1 MAENFSEMITTR
13 VDLAQSLE
21 AGFDSYLE
29 DLADGYQRYLAPVVK
44 DEDPA
49 LDPGYQIRLLRRSV
63 QRHRL
68 RLETHDARVVKQAQE
83 IAIASAAVNKCR
95 DTVDTKLRAV
105 RSTCRG
111 IYGPAS
117 LPLIGVAGLFPRGAA
132 RLHRL
137 GLTVKSNLE
146 KPDLG
151 FEPQIELDLG
161 EGVPAPTAQLAS
173 QLGDHLQELSD
184 RVESRHRERRM
195 VVGLRLRRQLLI
207 QEFDRGIRGIVR
219 IAQGISRLAGREDLG
234 QRFRPILRRTLRQLD
249 EQASEEGDAPESGDS
264 PAEGVEAS
272 QASEAVESGEVTS
285 QEADA

>member
-1 MAENFSEMITTR
+1 MA
-13 VDLAQSLE
+13 
-21 AGFDSYLE
+21 
-29 DLADGYQRYLAPVVK
+29 K

-49 LDPGYQIRLLRRSV
+49 LDPAYQIRLLRRSV

-161 EGVPAPTAQLAS
+161 EGVPAPTAQLAG
-173 QLGDHLQELSD
+173 QLGDQLQELST
-184 RVESRHRERRM
+184 ESSRGTGS
-195 VVGLRLRRQLLI
+195 VVPLSACAC
-207 QEFDRGIRGIVR
+207 VV
-219 IAQGISRLAGREDLG
+219 S
-234 QRFRPILRRTLRQLD
+234 
-249 EQASEEGDAPESGDS
+249 S
-264 PAEGVEAS
+264 
-272 QASEAVESGEVTS
+272 
-285 QEADA
+285 

>member
-13 VDLAQSLE
+13 VDLAHSLE
-21 AGFDSYLE
+21 AGFDSYLG

-44 DEDPA
+44 DEEPA

-68 RLETHDARVVKQAQE
+68 RLEKHDARVVKQAQE
-83 IAIASAAVNKCR
+83 IAIASAGVNKCR
-95 DTVDTKLRAV
+95 DTVDAKLRAV

-111 IYGPAS
+111 IYGSAS
-117 LPLIGVAGLFPRGAA
+117 LPLIGVVGIFPRGAA

-151 FEPQIELDLG
+151 FEPRIELDLG
-161 EGVPAPTAQLAS
+161 EGVPTPTAQLAA
-173 QLGDHLQELSD
+173 QLGDQLRELSD
-184 RVESRHRERRM
+184 RVESRHRERRL

-234 QRFRPILRRTLRQLD
+234 SRFRPILRRTLRQLD
-249 EQASEEGDAPESGDS
+249 EQASEEGDAPESGDTS
-264 PAEGVEAS
+264 AEGVEAEAS
-272 QASEAVESGEVTS
+272 QASDQTAS
-285 QEADA
+285 QETSA